1 MDYCSSPLSQRS
13 SLSSCACSPGCN
25 SPVSTP
31 ATTPSSSG
39 GFSPKI
45 EQLQTSYTYTQPASP
60 SPNTQEPSYDPYSHY
75 SPSPNEVSYG
85 YGHVPPQVSSPAS
98 TSTYLQPLSPSQD
111 SYQVYNFNRY
121 QQQQQQQQQQQ
132 YQQQPSLPPANDSG
146 SAPKYSGYPPASAFY
161 GPSPNMVA
169 GESTASSHQSHYRRR
184 SSARKSPEEYTFET
198 WYTADGRKVEYS
210 PMHMNCATM

>member
-1 MDYCSSPLSQRS
+1 MLTRVQLPSKHSS
-13 SLSSCACSPGCN
+13 N
-25 SPVSTP
+25 N
-31 ATTPSSSG
+31 PSSSG

-45 EQLQTSYTYTQPASP
+45 EQLQTSYTYTQPSSP
-60 SPNTQEPSYDPYSHY
+60 SPNTQEFSYDPYSHY
-75 SPSPNEVSYG
+75 SPSSNEVSYG
-85 YGHVPPQVSSPAS
+85 YGYVPPQVSSPAN

-111 SYQVYNFNRY
+111 SYQVYNYNRY
-121 QQQQQQQQQQQ
+121 QQQQQQYQ
-132 YQQQPSLPPANDSG
+132 QQQPSLPPANDGG
-146 SAPKYSGYPPASAFY
+146 SAQKYSGYPPASAFY

-169 GESTASSHQSHYRRR
+169 GRSTASSSSSSHQSHYRRR